1 MSEVVTTALE
11 REALE
16 QRAERSTIG
25 FWLYIMTDCVLFASL
40 FAVYAI
46 LHVNTFGGPGPKEL
60 FHPGSVL
67 AETLLLLA
75 SSYACGLSVLRARN
89 GERFKAIFW
98 LVLTFALGVGFLALE
113 LTEFGDLIATGNS
126 FSRSGFL
133 SAFFTLV
140 GTHGAHITI
149 GLIWIAVMVTQ
160 LFQKGLTPHT
170 ARRLTLFSL
179 FWHFLDVVWIFIF
192 STVYLMGAA

>member
-1 MSEVVTTALE
+1 MSRVSE
-11 REALE
+11 REMEATMLE
-16 QRAERSTIG
+16 ERAERSSIG
-25 FWLYIMTDCVLFASL
+25 FWLYLMTDCILFASL

-60 FHPGSVL
+60 FHPGGVL

-75 SSYACGLSVLRARN
+75 SSYACGLAVLRARA
-89 GERFKAIFW
+89 GEKAKAIFW
-98 LVLTFALGVGFLALE
+98 LVVCFALGVSFLTLE
-113 LTEFGDLIATGNS
+113 IGEFAELIAEGNS
-126 FSRSGFL
+126 FTRSGFL

-140 GTHGAHITI
+140 ATHGMHITI
-149 GLIWIAVMVTQ
+149 GLIWIAVMVAQ
-160 LFQKGLTPHT
+160 LMLKGLTPHT

-192 STVYLMGAA
+192 STVYLMGVA